1 MLNTEQT
8 PRPRVLVVDDDP
20 LARRSMKEILR
31 EAGFTVIGEAA
42 TGREAIELSIHYLPD
57 IVLMD
62 VVMPGMDG
70 IEATQRIIASVPEQR
85 VVLLTAG
92 HDDDVAIAGLRC
104 GAIGFL
110 RKDSD
115 LEALPRTLTGAL
127 DGEAAIS
134 RRLALRLVERLRT
147 TREGTLG
154 LRPVRSSLSSREW
167 EVLDLLCSGA
177 GTEDI
182 ADALVL
188 STETVRSH
196 VKSVLRKLG
205 VSSRAEAI
213 TMAERL
219 REDNPPALDTL
230 THH

>member
-20 LARRSMKEILR
+20 LARRSMKDILR

-42 TGREAIELSIHYLPD
+42 SGREAIELTTHYLPD

-70 IEATQRIIASVPEQR
+70 IEATQRIIAGVPDQR

-92 HDDDVAIAGLRC
+92 NDDDVAIAGLRC

-110 RKDSD
+110 RKDTD
-115 LEALPRTLTGAL
+115 LEALPRTLNGAI

-134 RRLALRLVERLRT
+134 RRLALRLVERLRS

-154 LRPVRSSLSSREW
+154 LRPVRSTLSSREW
-167 EVLDLLCSGA
+167 EVLDLLCGGA

-182 ADALVL
+182 ADTLVL

-205 VSSRAEAI
+205 VSSRADAI

-219 REDNPPALDTL
+219 REDTPPALPL
-230 THH
+230 IHH

>member
-20 LARRSMKEILR
+20 LARRSMKDILR

-42 TGREAIELSIHYLPD
+42 SGREAIELTTHYLPD

-70 IEATQRIIASVPEQR
+70 IEATQRIIAGVPDQR

-92 HDDDVAIAGLRC
+92 NDDDIAIAGLRC

-110 RKDSD
+110 RKDTD
-115 LEALPRTLTGAL
+115 LEALPRTLSGAI

-134 RRLALRLVERLRT
+134 RRLALRLVERLRS

-154 LRPVRSSLSSREW
+154 LRPVRSTLSSREW

-182 ADALVL
+182 ADTLVL

-213 TMAERL
+213 VMAERL
-219 REDNPPALDTL
+219 REDHPPALPL
-230 THH
+230 IHH